1 MGLGVL
7 GMLVYAMLPKPV
19 GVDLGVVER
28 GPLQVTVD
36 EDGRTRIKEQ
46 YIVSTPLSGRLMRI
60 DLDVGDPVVAG
71 QSAIA
76 RIQPTDPALL
86 DPRAQAQSE
95 ARVKAAEAR
104 LQQAATGLEKTKAA
118 MDFAESE
125 VARIRKL
132 RDNNAATSS
141 QVDAQELQFR
151 TTTQDFRA
159 ARFAEEIARFE
170 LELEQAALLRTQGDE
185 DHGNTSPDES
195 TKPGESTHPG
205 ENTEEGEDTGHSET
219 DDSEAD
225 DGTPDGAPEETPSDA
240 NGEFL
245 IRAPITGR
253 VLKVFQESATVV
265 TPGTQLVQLGD
276 PSDLEVVVDV
286 LSSDAVRI
294 VPGAKARLD
303 QWGGDAPLSATV
315 RLVEPSGFTKI
326 SALGVEEQRVNVVLE
341 FDDPPEDR
349 STLGDSF
356 RVEAHIIIWENSQVL
371 KVPNSALFRH
381 KGEWAVFQINDA
393 RARLQPVEIGHQ
405 NSLESEIVSGLEE
418 GDRIVMHPSDQVED
432 GAEIFER

>member
-1 MGLGVL
+1 MKPGRSRAGQTLRRLGIIAVGLSVL

-19 GVDLGVVER
+19 GVDLGTVGR

-104 LQQAATGLEKTKAA
+104 LKQAATGLEKAKAA
-118 MDFAESE
+118 TDFAESE

-132 RDNNAATSS
+132 RDSNAATSS

-151 TTTQDFRA
+151 TTTQEFRA
-159 ARFAEEIARFE
+159 ARFAEDIARFE

-185 DHGNTSPDES
+185 DDEPTEDPGHG
-195 TKPGESTHPG
+195 
-205 ENTEEGEDTGHSET
+205 
-219 DDSEAD
+219 EAD
-225 DGTPDGAPEETPSDA
+225 DETPSDA

-303 QWGGDAPLSATV
+303 QWGGEDPLSATV

-356 RVEAHIIIWENSQVL
+356 RVEAHIVIWEGPHVL

-381 KGEWAVFQINDA
+381 EGQWAVFRINDA
-393 RARLQPVEIGHQ
+393 HARLQPVEIGHQ
-405 NSLESEIVSGLEE
+405 NSLESAIVSGLDE
-418 GDRIVMHPSDQVED
+418 GDRIVMHPSDQIDDGVEV
-432 GAEIFER
+432 FER